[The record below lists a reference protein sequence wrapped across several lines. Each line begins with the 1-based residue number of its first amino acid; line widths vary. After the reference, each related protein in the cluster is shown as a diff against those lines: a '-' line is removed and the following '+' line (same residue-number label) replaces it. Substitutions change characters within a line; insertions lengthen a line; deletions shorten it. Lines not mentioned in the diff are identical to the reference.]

1 MDKIRF
7 SHIPKTAG
15 TTFVDLLS
23 RIYRGPIFG
32 SYGKP
37 KGPERFLSLDA
48 SKRSKIVLFTG
59 HEPLI
64 TGVKEID
71 AFPTITFIRDPIE
84 RVKSY
89 CQHVSEGKSISL
101 VDEFPPDRFDLGF
114 PPDRF
119 DLGNFLNLENIRL
132 NNLQARFILGH
143 TTYEIHEQNP
153 ALLIDKA
160 MDLLTNRVLHF
171 GIVEYFDESLMM
183 FRLKLGW
190 PWPFYFSLNKRD
202 ESKAIRFSDDHLATI
217 REHNRI
223 DIQIYKAAL
232 QIFEDRM
239 QKNQDYLESS
249 LAEFHRIQR
258 ALKPLATLYP
268 FIYKVKRR
276 LVFRF

>member
-64 TGVKEID
+64 TGVEEID
-71 AFPTITFIRDPIE
+71 AFPTITFLRDPVE

-89 CQHVSEGKSISL
+89 CQHVSEGKSLSL
-101 VDEFPPDRFDLGF
+101 VEEFPPYRFDL
-114 PPDRF
+114 DK
-119 DLGNFLNLENIRL
+119 FLIQENIRL

-143 TTYEIHEQNP
+143 ATYEIHEQNP
-153 ALLIDKA
+153 ALLVDKA
-160 MDLLTNRVLHF
+160 MDLLTNRVLYF

-190 PWPFYFSLNKRD
+190 PWPFYFILNKRD
-202 ESKAIRFSDDHLATI
+202 ESKEIRFSDDHLATI

-232 QIFEDRM
+232 QIFEDHM
-239 QKNQDYLESS
+239 QKNQDYLASS

-258 ALKPLATLYP
+258 ALKPLATIYP